1 MRHRRL
7 DTLVGFAGFGV
18 LWGAWAAIVPA
29 VEESVGASKAGLG
42 LALLGVGVGS
52 LPAMLLIGPQVNR
65 RGPRVMPVALAALA
79 GAALLPAFAGSVPAL
94 FASLVVV
101 GAASG
106 AVDVSINAAAA
117 DYEAATRQRIM
128 QLAHALFSVG
138 VVVGAVTAGLA
149 REFLDAG
156 RLEVLAGVS
165 LTLLAAAVVNRRQPA
180 REAGAAPAARMR
192 FRRFAVVLGLVCGAA
207 FLIEGGI
214 EAWSALFLER
224 ELDASPAVGAL
235 GPGAYAL
242 AMVIG
247 RFSGQWLTD
256 RVDDRLLLGGG
267 ALVSL
272 VGLLLAAA
280 APGVPVALLAFF
292 LGGAGVSVAAPVAF
306 SAAGRGAAE
315 AERGSAVATVTTI
328 GYMGFLAGPPL
339 TGAAAELVG
348 LRAAFVILACFAA
361 ALAVAAPRL
370 ALEGRRTAEPA
381 TAPSA

>member
-1 MRHRRL
+1 MKHRRA
-7 DTLVGFAGFGV
+7 DTLLAFASFGL

-29 VEESVGASKAGLG
+29 VQDGVGASKAGLG
-42 LALLGVGVGS
+42 LALLGVGLGS
-52 LPAMLLIGPQVNR
+52 LPAMLLVGPQVNR
-65 RGPRVMPVALAALA
+65 RGPRVMPLALAALA
-79 GAALLPAFAGSVPAL
+79 GAALLPGVAESVPAL
-94 FASLVVV
+94 LVALVAV

-106 AVDVSINAAAA
+106 AVDVAINAAAA
-117 DYEAATRQRIM
+117 EYEATTGHRIM

-138 VVVGAVTAGLA
+138 VLVGAVGAGLA

-165 LTLLAAAVVNRRQPA
+165 GVLLAAAFVNRRQPG
-180 REAGAAPAARMR
+180 REGAVAAPGAERMR
-192 FRRFAVVLGLVCGAA
+192 FRRYAIVLGLVCGAS

-235 GPGAYAL
+235 GPSAYAL
-242 AMVIG
+242 AMVLG
-247 RFSGQWLTD
+247 RLSGQWLTD
-256 RVDDRLLLGGG
+256 RVPDRVLLASG

-272 VGLLLAAA
+272 GGLLLAAA
-280 APGVPVALLAFF
+280 AGSIPVAVVAFF

-306 SAAGRGAAE
+306 SAAGRRAGE

-328 GYMGFLAGPPL
+328 GYVGFLAGPPL
-339 TGAAAELVG
+339 TGAAAEAVG
-348 LRAAFVILACFAA
+348 LRASFVVLACFAA

-370 ALEGRRTAEPA
+370 ALDGRGAAEPA
-381 TAPSA
+381 AA

>member
-1 MRHRRL
+1 
-7 DTLVGFAGFGV
+7 V

-29 VEESVGASKAGLG
+29 VEQGVGASKAGLG
-42 LALLGVGVGS
+42 LALLGVGLGS
-52 LPAMLLIGPQVNR
+52 LPATLLVGPQVNR
-65 RGPRVMPVALAALA
+65 RGPRVMPVALTALA

-94 FASLVVV
+94 FAALVVV

-117 DYEAATRQRIM
+117 DYEAATRRRIM

-156 RLEVLAGVS
+156 RLEVLAAVS

-180 REAGAAPAARMR
+180 REPGAAPPARMR

-207 FLIEGGI
+207 FLVEGGI

-224 ELDASPAVGAL
+224 ELDASPAVAAL

-256 RVDDRLLLGGG
+256 RVDDRVLLGGG
-267 ALVSL
+267 ALISL

-280 APGVPVALLAFF
+280 APGVPVALVAFF

-328 GYMGFLAGPPL
+328 GYTGFLAGPPL

-370 ALEGRRTAEPA
+370 ALEGRRRAEPA
-381 TAPSA
+381 TASSG